1 MKHLAPTSFVR
12 KQRGAVII
20 TAALFMLFL
29 LGFIGIALDLGRA
42 FVVRSELQSAVDS
55 CALSAAQEL
64 DGTATALTRAT
75 SAGLTAG
82 NLNRVEF
89 QSTTWAGRG
98 QLVDTEITYRDAA
111 YLVTVTP
118 ANAKY
123 AQCAHVQPNLP
134 MWLMRSFSAFFG
146 GGPFPVTQN
155 IAARAVATR
164 ASAQTACPV
173 PLALKPKAGFGAPN
187 YGFVVGE
194 WVNLIVAPGGA
205 TNGQVGWA
213 NLDGSNSASET
224 VAELD
229 GRCGTE
235 VGDTLG
241 TPGVQTTAADNWNY
255 RFGIYK
261 NAGDPSQPTQR
272 PDFSG
277 YAYTATNWPG
287 VGGNPPSNA
296 YNGPTPLT
304 APADA
309 ANFVTKRAAFASC
322 ADTGTRVTAGGPP
335 GTLSCEGITGLSLN
349 SFQKLAAPG
358 NVPGGHRQYGTSRRL
373 VVVPVVNGANGV
385 IDFACMFMLQPLSI
399 PMTDVQLEYRG
410 NAGSAGSPC
419 TTNGLAG
426 GTAGPLVPVLVR

>member
-1 MKHLAPTSFVR
+1 MNNVAHPSLGR
-12 KQRGAVII
+12 KQSGAVII

-64 DGTATALTRAT
+64 DGTGTAITRAT

-89 QSTTWAGRG
+89 QSATWAGRG
-98 QLVDTEITYRDAA
+98 QLVDAEITYRDAA
-111 YLVTVTP
+111 YLVTTVG

-134 MWLMRSFSAFFG
+134 MWLMRAFSAFFG
-146 GGPFPVTQN
+146 AGPFPVTQN
-155 IAARAVATR
+155 IAASAVATR

-173 PLALKPKAGFGAPN
+173 PLALKPKPGFGAPN

-194 WVNLIVAPGGA
+194 WVRLITSPGGGA
-205 TNGQVGWA
+205 GGEIGWA

-224 VAELD
+224 VAELN

-241 TPGVQTTAADNWNY
+241 TPGVQTTAADNWNF

-261 NAGDPSQPTQR
+261 NSGDPSQTIQR

-287 VGGNPPSNA
+287 VGGNPPFNA
-296 YNGPTPLT
+296 YDGDTPPG
-304 APADA
+304 APLNA

-322 ADTGTRVTAGGPP
+322 ADTGTRVTNGGPP

-358 NVPGGHRQYGTSRRL
+358 NVAGGHRQYGTSRRL
-373 VVVPVVNGANGV
+373 VIVPVVNGANGV
-385 IDFACMFMLQPLSI
+385 IDFACMFLLQPLSI